1 MKAEDITNITDDD
14 VLGSMA
20 AMQRAA
26 LEARKIAIQ
35 TNTAIIVMQD
45 GKMVRITADELR
57 QHAAATNQ
65 NSAWAKA
72 NFYASFDKFFKNLR
86 CPDAELRCTQ
96 GFHPITNRDNDIKV
110 IVRNFA
116 LHLSTTLYLN
126 HPEFPDS
133 WFLDQLAFSID
144 ITNMLINGSDVF
156 LKQLCHLLLAQPY
169 GFLM

>member
-1 MKAEDITNITDDD
+1 MKTEDITNITDDD

-65 NSAWAKA
+65 NSA
-72 NFYASFDKFFKNLR
+72 
-86 CPDAELRCTQ
+86 
-96 GFHPITNRDNDIKV
+96 
-110 IVRNFA
+110 
-116 LHLSTTLYLN
+116 
-126 HPEFPDS
+126 
-133 WFLDQLAFSID
+133 
-144 ITNMLINGSDVF
+144 
-156 LKQLCHLLLAQPY
+156 
-169 GFLM
+169 